1 MTYDETLFLPKT
13 SFPMKAGLTKKEP
26 LILEQ
31 WEKEKIYQK
40 VMEKRKGSP
49 LFILHDGPPYANGN
63 IHIGTAY
70 NKVLKD
76 FIVKFKSMMGYYT
89 PYVPGWDTHGLPIE
103 TEVIKAY
110 ELKREELSPV
120 EFRKRCKD
128 FTTRYIWSMTDQFKR
143 LGVLGDWENPY
154 ITYDPIYEAKQ
165 IEIFGEM
172 AKKGYIY
179 KGLKPVYWCISCI
192 TALADA
198 EVEYH
203 DHTSPSIYVSFRIK
217 EGGHKYEELRGA
229 YFVIWTTTPWTL
241 PGNTGV
247 ALHPDAE
254 YTLFKSSG
262 KNYIVATELL
272 NDFYRNTGIK
282 VDKHLKVFKGAD
294 LEGVVLR
301 HPFIDRD
308 SPIVFAEYVTLD
320 TGTGAVHTAPG
331 HGLEDYET
339 GMKYNLP
346 IVSPLDNY
354 GRFTHE
360 VPEFEGMLC
369 HDANSAI
376 IEHLKKLGVLLG
388 QGEIIHSY
396 PHCWRCKN
404 PVIFRATE
412 QWFTSIEGFR
422 SEALKAI
429 DSVKWLPPSSINRIK
444 SMVENRSDWCISRQR
459 VWGVPLPIFYC
470 NRCNK
475 EIIND
480 LTLRAV
486 IDLFS
491 REGSDA
497 WFIKSANQIL
507 PEGYTCPHCGG
518 KEFTKEKDIMDVWF
532 DSGTSHA
539 AVLETRD
546 ELCWP
551 ADLYI
556 EGSDQ
561 HRGWF
566 QSSLLTAVGAKGK
579 APYRIVLTHGFTV
592 DGEGKKMSKSLGNT
606 IAPEKVINK
615 YGADIIR
622 LWAVSSDYSVDVRIS
637 EEILEHLV
645 DAYRKIRNTI
655 RFMLGNLNGFNPDK
669 DMVETKRMET
679 IDRWL
684 MHRLQNII
692 RLSLEAYENWQFHTI
707 VKILQGFC
715 NVDLSAFYLDI
726 VKDRLYCSGPTLER
740 KSAQSAIYNTLTS
753 LLSLLAPILSFTTEE
768 AYRTLVS
775 DVLTPHRIPC
785 EPSIHLTDFP
795 HVKEEYI
802 DEELAAIWETLIEV
816 RNDVLK
822 QIENMRSQ
830 KIIGHSLEAVVNLYA
845 DAPLFEILDK
855 NRQEL
860 APLFVVSEVH
870 LYPID
875 DTPVGAFEGDLLNV
889 VVKKS
894 DSRKCTRCWKYEKS
908 VGESSSHPQLCRRC
922 TSVVETYY
930 SNR

>member
-1 MTYDETLFLPKT
+1 MAYDETLFLPRT

-40 VMEKRKGSP
+40 VMEKRKGAP

-76 FIVKFKSMMGYYT
+76 FIVKFKSMMGYCS

-110 ELKREELSPV
+110 NLKREELSPV
-120 EFRKRCKD
+120 EFRKRCKE
-128 FTTRYIWSMTDQFKR
+128 FTTRYIWSMTEQFKR
-143 LGVLGDWENPY
+143 LGVWGEWENPY
-154 ITYDPIYEAKQ
+154 ITYNPLYEAKQ
-165 IEIFGEM
+165 IEVFGEM

-179 KGLKPVYWCISCI
+179 KGLKPVYWCITCI

-203 DHTSPSIYVSFRIK
+203 DHTSPSIYVSFKIK
-217 EGGHKYEELRGA
+217 QGAHKFEELKGA

-241 PGNTGV
+241 PGNTAV

-254 YTLFKSSG
+254 YTLFETGG
-262 KNYIVATELL
+262 KNYLVATELL
-272 NDFYRNTGIK
+272 DDFHRNTGVNIDKTVK
-282 VDKHLKVFKGAD
+282 VYKGAD

-339 GMKYNLP
+339 GVKYNLP
-346 IVSPLDNY
+346 IVSPLDDN
-354 GRFTHE
+354 GKFTRE
-360 VPEFEGMLC
+360 VPQFEGMLC

-376 IEHLKKLGVLLG
+376 IAYLKKLGVLLG
-388 QGEIIHSY
+388 QGEITHSY

-412 QWFTSIEGFR
+412 QWFTSIDGFR

-470 NRCNK
+470 RKCKK

-480 LTLRAV
+480 QTLGAV
-486 IDLFS
+486 IELFS

-497 WFIKSANQIL
+497 WFKKSANQIL
-507 PEGYTCPHCGG
+507 PAGYSCPECGS
-518 KEFTKEKDIMDVWF
+518 KDFTKEKDIMDVWF

-539 AVLETRD
+539 AVLETR
-546 ELCWP
+546 EGLRWP
-551 ADLYI
+551 SDLYI

-566 QSSLLTAVGAKGK
+566 QSSLLTAVGARGK

-606 IAPEKVINK
+606 IAPEEVINK

-622 LWAVSSDYSVDVRIS
+622 LWAVSSDYSVDIRIS
-637 EEILEHLV
+637 EEILEHLA

-655 RFMLGNLNGFNPDK
+655 RFMLGNVNGFDPGK
-669 DMVETKRMET
+669 DMVERRKMET

-684 MHRLQNII
+684 MNRLQNVI
-692 RLSLEAYENWQFHTI
+692 RLTLDAYENWQFHVI
-707 VKILQGFC
+707 VKILLGFC

-726 VKDRLYCSGPTLER
+726 VKDRLYCSGPTVER
-740 KSAQSAIYNTLTS
+740 KSAQTAIYHTLNA

-768 AYRTLVS
+768 AYKAFISEVME
-775 DVLTPHRIPC
+775 PHRITC
-785 EPSIHLTDFP
+785 EPSIHLNEFP
-795 HVKEEYI
+795 QINEEYI
-802 DEELAAIWETLIEV
+802 DEELAAIWETLIQV

-822 QIENMRSQ
+822 QIENMRTR
-830 KIIGHSLEAVVNLYA
+830 KIIGHSLEAVIKLYA
-845 DAPLFEILDK
+845 DTPLLEILDQ
-855 NRQEL
+855 NRKEL
-860 APLFVVSEVH
+860 APLFVVSDVH
-870 LYPID
+870 LYPIKE
-875 DTPVGAFEGDLLNV
+875 TPEHAFEGNLVNV
-889 VVKKS
+889 VVEKS
-894 DSRKCTRCWKYEKS
+894 KASKCARCWKYEES
-908 VGESSSHPQLCRRC
+908 VGQSSSHPQLCRRC
-922 TSVVETYY
+922 VSVIETYY
-930 SNR
+930 SH